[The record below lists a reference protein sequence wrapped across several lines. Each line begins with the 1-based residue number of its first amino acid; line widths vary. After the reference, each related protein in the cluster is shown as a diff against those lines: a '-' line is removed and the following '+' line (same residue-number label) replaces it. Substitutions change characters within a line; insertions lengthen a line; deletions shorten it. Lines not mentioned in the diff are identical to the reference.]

1 MSTHPVSGGLISTS
15 PNYCGDGI
23 SPWAPHHERTRRH
36 HTLHLL
42 GGVSLLSGERGGDGI
57 TPFISSVVFLC
68 IVGNGAATALL
79 GSVGNAAL
87 FCFLCCLPI
96 RRKTMRTGSLLIR
109 RKSIIRLV
117 DENTRRYFCGDL
129 WMTMILCGG
138 LSMRLRYEIFL
149 IDPLSSKFLAHALTS
164 DLRTSDIYI
173 YRSS

>member
-57 TPFISSVVFLC
+57 AWIGGERG
-68 IVGNGAATALL
+68 IVLLPVLLADKKKNDENGL
-79 GSVGNAAL
+79 
-87 FCFLCCLPI
+87 
-96 RRKTMRTGSLLIR
+96 LLIR